1 MEHWWNNTDGG
12 NQSTYRKTCPIATLS
27 ISYPT
32 TLGLVGLALNLDSRR
47 DLMGPLERD
56 KAP

>member
-12 NQSTYRKTCPIATLS
+12 NRSTYRKTCPIATLS
-27 ISYPT
+27 ISNPT
-32 TLGLVGLALNLDSRR
+32 SVGLVLNLDSSR
-47 DLMGPLERD
+47 DLKGSLERD

>member
-1 MEHWWNNTDGG
+1 MSVEHWWNNTDGG

-27 ISYPT
+27 ISNPT
-32 TLGLVGLALNLDSRR
+32 SVGMALNLDPCR

>member
-1 MEHWWNNTDGG
+1 MGHWWNNTDGE
-12 NQSTYRKTCPIATLS
+12 NQSTHRKTCPIATLS
-27 ISYPT
+27 ISNPT
-32 TLGLVGLALNLDSRR
+32 SVGLTLNLDSSR